1 MRREIYG
8 IMVRVELCS
17 HGDPHVI
24 VDGVGWQIIAQ
35 LRTNRGR
42 YAAGTASLVS
52 TIAASDR
59 IHSSKQ
65 RRRSGFS
72 R

>member
-1 MRREIYG
+1 MLREIYG
-8 IMVRVELCS
+8 IEVRIDLRS

-24 VDGVGWQIIAQ
+24 VYGVRWRIAAQ
-35 LRTNRGR
+35 LRTNRSR

-52 TIAASDR
+52 TIAASER
-59 IHSSKQ
+59 IQSSKQ